1 MSGVSYVRFNIG
13 TFKDSRKISTIVFL
27 ALLSISLIDLI
38 SGKFFLAIKDS
49 DFLTAF
55 PNYEISGFFGRPD
68 FYENTLAEQ
77 WMGQEYW
84 QYGPMHQFITIP
96 LYLLPSIYL
105 VTTLLLVILTLLYMK
120 TIFTYISMASPDG
133 LNGPKVG
140 GIFIILCAFYP
151 FLAAINQRNLEI
163 VELFFV
169 VIAANYH
176 RKSNF
181 FVSGFVIG
189 LAAGIKFLPVII
201 VLLFILEKNKK
212 ALLGFSL
219 SFLPQIVLA
228 QLVFGWERSFTYR
241 LLSEGESETIPLRQG
256 LADVI
261 LRLLGNNGGNYNAAY
276 LLIASLVSIST
287 YIFLVKFFRL
297 QQNAEERWRIWSFVL
312 AFVCLMVPHSN
323 NYYFV
328 LFVPLIIDV
337 YLDLLRNRVKRDFFL
352 FFIGLILVSAPLP
365 IALFWRL
372 LPESEMNSGQMALQQ
387 IQSLSPMFFGG
398 LMLLILAIKNSKRI
412 LKLAS

>member
-1 MSGVSYVRFNIG
+1 MRFDFG
-13 TFKDSRKISTIVFL
+13 TVNASRKIYTIVFL
-27 ALLSISLIDLI
+27 ALLSISLFDLL
-38 SGKFFLAIKDS
+38 SGKFFLAVKDS

-55 PNYEISGFFGRPD
+55 PNYEISNFVGRPD
-68 FYENTLAEQ
+68 FYDNTLAEQ

-84 QYGPMHQFITIP
+84 QYGPMHQFITLP
-96 LYLLPSIYL
+96 LYLLSSIYL
-105 VTTLLLVILTLLYMK
+105 VTTLLLVVLKLLYMK
-120 TIFTYISMASPDG
+120 TILTYISMVSPAG
-133 LNGPKVG
+133 LNGSKVRN
-140 GIFIILCAFYP
+140 IFIILFAFYP

-163 VELFFV
+163 DEVFFV
-169 VIAANYH
+169 IIAANYY
-176 RKSNF
+176 RKSDF

-189 LAAGIKFLPVII
+189 LATGIKFLPAII

-212 ALLGFSL
+212 ALLGFAL

-261 LRLLGNNGGNYNAAY
+261 LRLLGNNGGNYNAVY
-276 LLIASLVSIST
+276 LLIAFLASIAT
-287 YIFLVKFFRL
+287 FVVLVKFFRL
-297 QQNAEERWRIWSFVL
+297 QQNIEERWRIWSFVL
-312 AFVCLMVPHSN
+312 AFVCLIVPHSN

-337 YLDLLRNRVKRDFFL
+337 YLDLLRNRVKRDL
-352 FFIGLILVSAPLP
+352 LLYSIGLILMSAPLP

-372 LPESEMNSGQMALQQ
+372 LPDSEINSGQMALQQ

-398 LMLLILAIKNSKRI
+398 LMLLILAIKNSKSI
-412 LKLAS
+412 LKLPS

>member
-1 MSGVSYVRFNIG
+1 MRFDFG
-13 TFKDSRKISTIVFL
+13 TVNASRKIYTIVFL
-27 ALLSISLIDLI
+27 ALLSISLFDLL
-38 SGKFFLAIKDS
+38 SGKFFLAVKDS

-55 PNYEISGFFGRPD
+55 PNYEISNFVGRPD
-68 FYENTLAEQ
+68 FYDNTLAEQ

-84 QYGPMHQFITIP
+84 QYGPMHQFITLP
-96 LYLLPSIYL
+96 LYLLSSIYL
-105 VTTLLLVILTLLYMK
+105 VTTLLLVVLTLLYMK
-120 TIFTYISMASPDG
+120 IILTYISMASPAG
-133 LNGPKVG
+133 LNGSKVRN
-140 GIFIILCAFYP
+140 IFIILFAFYP

-163 VELFFV
+163 VEVFFV
-169 VIAANYH
+169 IIAANYY

-189 LAAGIKFLPVII
+189 LATGVKFLPAII

-212 ALLGFSL
+212 ALLGFAL

-261 LRLLGNNGGNYNAAY
+261 LRLLGNNGGNYNAVY
-276 LLIASLVSIST
+276 LLIAFLASIAT
-287 YIFLVKFFRL
+287 FVFLVKFFRL
-297 QQNAEERWRIWSFVL
+297 QQNIEERWRIWSFVL
-312 AFVCLMVPHSN
+312 AFVCLIVPHSN

-328 LFVPLIIDV
+328 LFVPLIIDL
-337 YLDLLRNRVKRDFFL
+337 YLDLLRNRVKRDL
-352 FFIGLILVSAPLP
+352 LLYSLGLILMSAPLP

-372 LPESEMNSGQMALQQ
+372 LPDSEINSGQMALQQ

-398 LMLLILAIKNSKRI
+398 LMLLILAIKNSKSI
-412 LKLAS
+412 LKLPS

>member
-1 MSGVSYVRFNIG
+1 MRFDFGAVN
-13 TFKDSRKISTIVFL
+13 DSRKISTTVFL
-27 ALLSISLIDLI
+27 ALLSISILDLL
-38 SGKFFLAIKDS
+38 SGKFFLAVKDS

-55 PNYEISGFFGRPD
+55 PNYEISNFIGRPD
-68 FYENTLAEQ
+68 FYDNTLAEQ

-84 QYGPMHQFITIP
+84 QYGPMHQFITLP

-105 VTTLLLVILTLLYMK
+105 VTSLLLVVLTLLYMK
-120 TIFTYISMASPDG
+120 TIFTYISMTSPAG
-133 LNGPKVG
+133 LKRSKVRN
-140 GIFIILCAFYP
+140 IFIILFAFYP

-181 FVSGFVIG
+181 FISGFIIG
-189 LAAGIKFLPVII
+189 LAAGIKFLPAII

-261 LRLLGNNGGNYNAAY
+261 LRLLGNNGGNYNAVY
-276 LLIASLVSIST
+276 LLIAFLASIAT
-287 YIFLVKFFRL
+287 FVFLVKFFRL
-297 QQNAEERWRIWSFVL
+297 QQNIEERWRIWSFVL
-312 AFVCLMVPHSN
+312 AFVCLIVPHSN

-337 YLDLLRNRVKRDFFL
+337 YLDLLRNRVKRDL
-352 FFIGLILVSAPLP
+352 LLYSIGLILMSAPLP

-372 LPESEMNSGQMALQQ
+372 LPDSEINSGQMALQQ

-398 LMLLILAIKNSKRI
+398 LMLLILAIKNSKSI
-412 LKLAS
+412 LKLPS

>member
-1 MSGVSYVRFNIG
+1 MRFDFG
-13 TFKDSRKISTIVFL
+13 TVNASRKIYTIVFL
-27 ALLSISLIDLI
+27 ALLSISLFDLL
-38 SGKFFLAIKDS
+38 SGKFFLAVKDS

-55 PNYEISGFFGRPD
+55 PNYEISNFVGRPD
-68 FYENTLAEQ
+68 FYDNTLAEQ

-84 QYGPMHQFITIP
+84 QYGPMHQFITLP
-96 LYLLPSIYL
+96 LYLLSSIYL
-105 VTTLLLVILTLLYMK
+105 VTTLLLVVLTLLYMK
-120 TIFTYISMASPDG
+120 TILTYISMVSPAG
-133 LNGPKVG
+133 LNGSKVRN
-140 GIFIILCAFYP
+140 IFIILFAFYP

-163 VELFFV
+163 VEVFFV
-169 VIAANYH
+169 IIAANYY
-176 RKSNF
+176 RKSDF

-189 LAAGIKFLPVII
+189 LATGIKFLPAII

-212 ALLGFSL
+212 ALLGFAL

-261 LRLLGNNGGNYNAAY
+261 LRLLGNNGGNYNAVY
-276 LLIASLVSIST
+276 LLIAFLASIAT
-287 YIFLVKFFRL
+287 FVFLVKFFRL
-297 QQNAEERWRIWSFVL
+297 QQNIEERWRIWSFVL
-312 AFVCLMVPHSN
+312 AFVCLIVPHSN

-337 YLDLLRNRVKRDFFL
+337 YLDLLRNRVKRDL
-352 FFIGLILVSAPLP
+352 LLYSIGLILMSAPLP

-372 LPESEMNSGQMALQQ
+372 LPDSEINSGQMALQQ

-398 LMLLILAIKNSKRI
+398 LMLLILAIKNSKSI
-412 LKLAS
+412 LKLPS